1 MCQASGLRGVGT
13 GDFRRGCES
22 FMGQARG
29 VDVFGGGLRNE
40 ANLRGNWL
48 RHRGWQ
54 LGNRG
59 GLEVLQGFEGA
70 EEHAVGGIDAPV
82 KAGKGLDG
90 GVESVAERGITLD
103 GGVDKFGSGEALV
116 EDVDA
121 EIPEL
126 GFDSAEAPLDPL
138 GGNECVDER
147 ELDGIGGA
155 VVMEELFGKGV

>member
-48 RHRGWQ
+48 RRRGWR

-59 GLEVLQGFEGA
+59 GLEVLQSFEGA

-82 KAGKGLDG
+82 KAGKGLEG
-90 GVESVAERGITLD
+90 GVESVAERGVMLD
-103 GGVDKFGSGEALV
+103 LRVEEFGLCESFVEAFDL
-116 EDVDA
+116 VDA
-121 EIPEL
+121 
-126 GFDSAEAPLDPL
+126 GF
-138 GGNECVDER
+138 
-147 ELDGIGGA
+147 
-155 VVMEELFGKGV
+155 